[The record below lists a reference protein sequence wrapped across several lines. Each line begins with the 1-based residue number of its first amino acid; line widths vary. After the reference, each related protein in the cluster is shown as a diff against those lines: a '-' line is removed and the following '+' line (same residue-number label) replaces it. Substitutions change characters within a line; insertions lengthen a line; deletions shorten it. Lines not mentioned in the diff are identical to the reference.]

1 MEIHQQIQLGSGEVA
16 NLIELH
22 QDLME
27 DNDDICE
34 VVNLGRQSL
43 EFFIAL
49 GDEERALW
57 EVLNTKEKLMKFLG
71 LI

>member
-43 EFFIAL
+43 EFFIAS

>member
-1 MEIHQQIQLGSGEVA
+1 MEIHQQIALGSSEVA
-16 NLIELH
+16 NLIETH

-27 DNDDICE
+27 DDDAICE
-34 VVNLGRQSL
+34 IVNLGRQSL

-49 GDEERALW
+49 GDEQRALY

>member
-1 MEIHQQIQLGSGEVA
+1 MEIHQQIALGSSEVA

-43 EFFIAL
+43 EFFIAS
-49 GDEERALW
+49 GDEQRALW
-57 EVLNTKEKLMKFLG
+57 EVINTKEKLMKFLG